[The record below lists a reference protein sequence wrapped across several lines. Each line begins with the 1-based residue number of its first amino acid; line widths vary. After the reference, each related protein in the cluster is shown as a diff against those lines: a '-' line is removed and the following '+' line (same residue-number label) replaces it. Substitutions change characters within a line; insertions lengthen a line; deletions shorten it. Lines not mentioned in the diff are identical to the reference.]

1 MNDFNINNKHIIYVI
16 IVITLFFIIP
26 FIWVGKKIEIL
37 KKFSLKNLLSV
48 LNISFQYQIIVCI
61 VGLLMTFIMQKI
73 FYISQ
78 IGLDLM
84 FVEIIYC
91 FTLILIIYLPI
102 IGILNFIRFVKQR
115 NILKS
120 FN

>member
-1 MNDFNINNKHIIYVI
+1 
-16 IVITLFFIIP
+16 
-26 FIWVGKKIEIL
+26 
-37 KKFSLKNLLSV
+37 
-48 LNISFQYQIIVCI
+48 
-61 VGLLMTFIMQKI
+61 MTFIMQKI

-115 NILKS
+115 NI
-120 FN
+120 